1 MYPVIEQFQ
10 RLSSISI
17 DDMEITNS
25 IHGSVKWQQS
35 ASSMSHNQK
44 DMTTQLST
52 IPNYDDNKLMESIS
66 NARIYVY
73 RGEKIAGFELQGIRM
88 ICLPQAYEI
97 FLKNVISGLH
107 TVHTKLKR
115 LQIRLVICNVEQVRA
130 LRNLGAIQKGVNRCK
145 LISCNDFD
153 QLYDDCYKIQHRS
166 GRLAKR
172 PAECENTSND
182 KTKKQKYTSD
192 RILIP
197 FTTKQQIRQLMAT
210 VTAAITTSQSLQS
223 KENMIDTTVPDHKS
237 DSSISLPSVP
247 MNLIKNVDNRQVESD
262 SNNASEKGISIH
274 NSKFVQI
281 CSQNKCIN
289 QDESTE
295 DTNILQ
301 VMLSKLFTLIEMA
314 MVNLKTERELVENE
328 KSLVYKVQRDLEC
341 KQSEYGKIQ
350 RELSMEQQ
358 KAKNYF
364 RHYCKAKRESLKLKE
379 KLINLSD
386 SINMKKKLE

>member
-25 IHGSVKWQQS
+25 IHESVEWQQNVN
-35 ASSMSHNQK
+35 SMSHNQK
-44 DMTTQLST
+44 DFTTQSPT
-52 IPNYDDNKLMESIS
+52 IPNYNDNKLMESIS

-88 ICLPQAYEI
+88 ICLPQAYEM

-115 LQIRLVICNVEQVRA
+115 LQIRLIICNVEQVRA
-130 LRNLGAIQKGVNRCK
+130 LRNLGAIQKAVNRCK

-182 KTKKQKYTSD
+182 KSKKQKYTSD

-210 VTAAITTSQSLQS
+210 VTTAITSQSLQS
-223 KENMIDTTVPDHKS
+223 KENTIDTTVPHHKS
-237 DSSISLPSVP
+237 DSSISLPSIP
-247 MNLIKNVDNRQVESD
+247 LNLTKNVDNHQNESD
-262 SNNASEKGISIH
+262 SNNASEKGISSH
-274 NSKFVQI
+274 NSKFIQI
-281 CSQNKCIN
+281 CSRSKCIN

-301 VMLSKLFTLIEMA
+301 VMLSKLITLIEMA

-328 KSLVYKVQRDLEC
+328 KSLVCKVQRDLEC
-341 KQSEYGKIQ
+341 KQSEYDKIR

-358 KAKNYF
+358 KTKNYF
-364 RHYCKAKRESLKLKE
+364 RRYCKAKRESLKLKE

-386 SINMKKKLE
+386 SISTKTKLE

>member
-25 IHGSVKWQQS
+25 LHGSVEWQQNV
-35 ASSMSHNQK
+35 SSMSHNQK
-44 DMTTQLST
+44 DFTIQSPT
-52 IPNYDDNKLMESIS
+52 IPNYNDNKLMESIS

-88 ICLPQAYEI
+88 ICLPQ
-97 FLKNVISGLH
+97 
-107 TVHTKLKR
+107 
-115 LQIRLVICNVEQVRA
+115 VRA
-130 LRNLGAIQKGVNRCK
+130 LRNLGAIQKAVNRCK

-182 KTKKQKYTSD
+182 KSKKQKYTSD
-192 RILIP
+192 RILVP

-210 VTAAITTSQSLQS
+210 VTTAITSQSLQS
-223 KENMIDTTVPDHKS
+223 KENTIDTTVPDHKS
-237 DSSISLPSVP
+237 DSSISLPSIP
-247 MNLIKNVDNRQVESD
+247 LNLTKNVDNHQNESD
-262 SNNASEKGISIH
+262 SNNASEKGISSH
-274 NSKFVQI
+274 NSKFIQI
-281 CSQNKCIN
+281 CSRSKCIN

-301 VMLSKLFTLIEMA
+301 VMLSKLITLIEMA

-328 KSLVYKVQRDLEC
+328 KSLVCKVQRDLEC
-341 KQSEYGKIQ
+341 KQSEYNKIR

-358 KAKNYF
+358 KTKNYF

-386 SINMKKKLE
+386 SISTKTKLE

>member
-25 IHGSVKWQQS
+25 IHGSVELQQNVN
-35 ASSMSHNQK
+35 SMSHNQK
-44 DMTTQLST
+44 DITTQSPT
-52 IPNYDDNKLMESIS
+52 IPNYNDNKLMESIS

-88 ICLPQAYEI
+88 ICLPQAYEM

-130 LRNLGAIQKGVNRCK
+130 LRNLGAIQKAVNRCK

-153 QLYDDCYKIQHRS
+153 QLYNDCYKIQHRS
-166 GRLAKR
+166 GRLTKR

-182 KTKKQKYTSD
+182 KSKKQKYTSD

-210 VTAAITTSQSLQS
+210 VTTAITSQSLQS
-223 KENMIDTTVPDHKS
+223 KENTIDTTFPDHKS
-237 DSSISLPSVP
+237 DSSISLPSIP
-247 MNLIKNVDNRQVESD
+247 LNLTKNVDNHQNESD
-262 SNNASEKGISIH
+262 SNNASEKGISSH
-274 NSKFVQI
+274 NSKFIQI
-281 CSQNKCIN
+281 CSRSKCIN

-301 VMLSKLFTLIEMA
+301 VMLSKLITLIEMA

-328 KSLVYKVQRDLEC
+328 KSLLCKVQRDLEY
-341 KQSEYGKIQ
+341 KQSEYDKIQ

-358 KAKNYF
+358 KIKNYF
-364 RHYCKAKRESLKLKE
+364 RRYCKAKRESLKLKE

-386 SINMKKKLE
+386 SISTKTKLE